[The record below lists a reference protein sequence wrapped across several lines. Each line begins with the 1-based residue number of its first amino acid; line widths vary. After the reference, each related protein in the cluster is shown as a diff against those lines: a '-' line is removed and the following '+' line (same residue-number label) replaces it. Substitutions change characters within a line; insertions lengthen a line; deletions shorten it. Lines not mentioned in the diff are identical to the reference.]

1 MDVVDEDRKA
11 AAVIR
16 DSAMELFAEHG
27 SAVTVRRI
35 ADAANVSPAL
45 VLHHY
50 RSKRGLRE
58 ALDAR
63 AAAFVEEML
72 AEMGRVADPGG
83 GASLAQL
90 LVAEFERQPAL
101 VDYIRRLLLEGGPAG
116 DALFGRLLDSTVK
129 GMRNLVTAGIVREAG
144 DERIRSA
151 FLLANDLAMM
161 LLHRQLQ
168 ATIGVD
174 PLSREGIERW
184 TASVL
189 EVYGGG
195 LFATCVPDAHSEHSA
210 ARST

>member
-1 MDVVDEDRKA
+1 MDEDRKA

-16 DSAMELFAEHG
+16 DSAMELFAQHG
-27 SAVTVRRI
+27 SAVTVRQI
-35 ADAANVSPAL
+35 AEAANVSPAL

-50 RSKRGLRE
+50 GSKHGLRE

-72 AEMGRVADPGG
+72 AEMGRVGDPGG

-90 LVAEFERQPAL
+90 LVEEFERQPAL

-116 DALFGRLLDSTVK
+116 DGLFRRLLASTEK
-129 GMRNLVTAGIVREAG
+129 GMRDLVSAGIVRETG
-144 DERIRSA
+144 DERVRSA
-151 FLLANDLAMM
+151 FLLVNDLAMM

-168 ATIGVD
+168 GAIGLD
-174 PLSREGIERW
+174 PLSRTGIERW
-184 TASVL
+184 TASAL

-195 LFATCVPDAHSEHSA
+195 LFAIGVPDAHSEPPA
-210 ARST
+210 GRRT

>member
-1 MDVVDEDRKA
+1 VDDDRKA

-16 DSAMELFAEHG
+16 DSAMELYAQHG
-27 SAVTVRRI
+27 SAVTVRQI

-50 RSKRGLRE
+50 RSKQGLKE

-63 AAAFVEEML
+63 AAAFVENML
-72 AEMGRVADPGG
+72 AETGRVGDPGG

-90 LVAEFERQPAL
+90 LVAAFERQPAL
-101 VDYIRRLLLEGGPAG
+101 VDYIRRLLLEGGSAG
-116 DALFGRLLDSTVK
+116 DALFGRLLDSTEK
-129 GMRNLVTAGIVREAG
+129 GMRDLVSAGIVRDAG

-168 ATIGVD
+168 AATGLD
-174 PLSREGIERW
+174 PLSRAGMERW
-184 TASVL
+184 TATVL

-195 LFATCVPDAHSEHSA
+195 LFAIGVPGAHSRPQA
-210 ARST
+210 GGST